1 MKRLLFLLLFL
12 VSVLQ
17 GFSQTVGISYQGVIL
32 NPDPQELPG
41 LDAQGNILVN
51 SIVSIQFTIVNESG
65 IQEYQEQHNTSTDR
79 YGMINLLI
87 GSGSATGGT
96 DFTDILWNGTTKKLK
111 VGIDFSAGSNF
122 MALSEQDLTYM
133 PQPPAAK
140 VTFELAEIKKA
151 ITDEVTRAELAELA
165 NATGISTIET
175 DQTTQNT
182 AIGLNTVKEGISSA
196 QASSITGNTA
206 KISFDSI
213 SSTRLSSTEGTNT
226 GDQDISGIA
235 INATGISTI
244 ETDQTTQNTAITA
257 NTAKVGYTEALVSA
271 NTDVAANTS
280 KVGITAQQSD
290 AIEANTVKDGVTAQQ
305 SDAITA
311 NTAKVGYTEAL
322 VSANTDVAANTSK
335 VGITAQQSDAIE
347 GNTAKDGVTAQQSDA
362 ITANTAKVG
371 YTEAL
376 VSANTDVAANTS
388 KVGIT
393 AQQSDAIEANTA
405 KDGVTA
411 QQSDAITANTAK
423 VGYTEALVSANT
435 DVAANTSKV
444 GITAQQSDAIEANTA
459 KDGVTAQQSDAITA
473 NTAKVGMPE
482 GTATGEM
489 NYWDGNDWVVVVA
502 TNVNEGATLQMIS
515 GVPTWMGGTPP
526 ATAPDAPIIGIA
538 TAGDAQATVTFTAPT
553 SDGGSAIT
561 AYTASISSTNML
573 TPVDITSTLKQ
584 AGNGTITVTGLT
596 NGAAYTFTVT
606 ATNAIGTSAASAA
619 SNLVTPI
626 QPQPATVGDLRAGGV
641 VFWVDPT
648 DNTHGLVCALEDYQS
663 TVEWGC
669 YETDLPSVPNVFRN
683 DEGDLVGPG
692 AEIGYGEPNTTGI
705 LADCSSAPAA
715 LAARSYGPEWF
726 LPSINELNEIYV
738 NKETLE
744 SVSGVVAFSNSYWS
758 STEGDFIY
766 AWFQYFDIGNQYY
779 NNKYYT
785 NNVRAVRAF

>member
-51 SIVSIQFTIVNESG
+51 SIVSIQFTVVNESG

-290 AIEANTVKDGVTAQQ
+290 AIEANTG
-305 SDAITA
+305 
-311 NTAKVGYTEAL
+311 
-322 VSANTDVAANTSK
+322 
-335 VGITAQQSDAIE
+335 
-347 GNTAKDGVTAQQSDA
+347 
-362 ITANTAKVG
+362 
-371 YTEAL
+371 
-376 VSANTDVAANTS
+376 
-388 KVGIT
+388 
-393 AQQSDAIEANTA
+393 

>member
-51 SIVSIQFTIVNESG
+51 SIVSIQFTVVNESG

-244 ETDQTTQNTAITA
+244 ETDQTTQNT
-257 NTAKVGYTEALVSA
+257 
-271 NTDVAANTS
+271 
-280 KVGITAQQSD
+280 
-290 AIEANTVKDGVTAQQ
+290 
-305 SDAITA
+305 
-311 NTAKVGYTEAL
+311 
-322 VSANTDVAANTSK
+322 
-335 VGITAQQSDAIE
+335 
-347 GNTAKDGVTAQQSDA
+347 A

>member
-51 SIVSIQFTIVNESG
+51 SIVSIQFTVVNESG

-133 PQPPAAK
+133 PQPPAAE
-140 VTFELAEIKKA
+140 VTFELSEIKKAITDEVTRAGLAEVVNAGA

-165 NATGISTIET
+165 NATGIVTIET

-196 QASSITGNTA
+196 QASSITANTA

-226 GDQDISGIA
+226 GDKDISGIA

-257 NTAKVGYTEALVSA
+257 NTAKVGHTEALVSA

-280 KVGITAQQSD
+280 KVGITAQQS
-290 AIEANTVKDGVTAQQ
+290 E
-305 SDAITA
+305 
-311 NTAKVGYTEAL
+311 
-322 VSANTDVAANTSK
+322 
-335 VGITAQQSDAIE
+335 AIE
-347 GNTAKDGVTAQQSDA
+347 G
-362 ITANTAKVG
+362 
-371 YTEAL
+371 
-376 VSANTDVAANTS
+376 
-388 KVGIT
+388 
-393 AQQSDAIEANTA
+393 
-405 KDGVTA
+405 
-411 QQSDAITANTAK
+411 
-423 VGYTEALVSANT
+423 
-435 DVAANTSKV
+435 
-444 GITAQQSDAIEANTA
+444 NTA

-489 NYWDGNDWVVVVA
+489 NYWDGNDWVVVA
-502 TNVNEGATLQMIS
+502 TTVNEGATLQMIS

-663 TVEWGC
+663 RVEWGC
-669 YETDLPSVPNVFRN
+669 SGTDLPSVPNVFRN

-705 LADCSSAPAA
+705 LADCSSAAAA

-744 SVSGVVAFSNSYWS
+744 SVSGVVAFSNFYWS
-758 STEGDFIY
+758 STEIDNIY
-766 AWFQYFDIGNQYY
+766 AWRQNVVDGFQFIFG
-779 NNKYYT
+779 KSYT
-785 NNVRAVRAF
+785 GSVRAVRAF

>member
-41 LDAQGNILVN
+41 LDAQGNILAN
-51 SIVSIQFTIVNESG
+51 SIVSIQFTVVNESG

-122 MALSEQDLTYM
+122 IALSEQDLTYM
-133 PQPPAAK
+133 PQPPSAE
-140 VTFELAEIKKA
+140 VTFELAEIKKAITDEVTRAGLAEVANAGA

-196 QASSITGNTA
+196 QASSITANTA

-213 SSTRLSSTEGTNT
+213 SSARLSNTEGTNT

-235 INATGISTI
+235 INATGILTI
-244 ETDQTTQNTAITA
+244 ETDQATQNTAIIA
-257 NTAKVGYTEALVSA
+257 NTA
-271 NTDVAANTS
+271 
-280 KVGITAQQSD
+280 
-290 AIEANTVKDGVTAQQ
+290 
-305 SDAITA
+305 
-311 NTAKVGYTEAL
+311 
-322 VSANTDVAANTSK
+322 
-335 VGITAQQSDAIE
+335 
-347 GNTAKDGVTAQQSDA
+347 
-362 ITANTAKVG
+362 
-371 YTEAL
+371 
-376 VSANTDVAANTS
+376 

-411 QQSDAITANTAK
+411 QQSDAIIANTAK

-435 DVAANTSKV
+435 NVAANTSKE
-444 GITAQQSDAIEANTA
+444 GI
-459 KDGVTAQQSDAITA
+459 TAQQSDAITA
-473 NTAKVGMPE
+473 NTAKVGMPL

-489 NYWDGNDWVVVVA
+489 NYWDGNDWVVVA
-502 TNVNEGATLQMIS
+502 TTVNEGATLQMIS

-526 ATAPDAPIIGIA
+526 ATAPDAPTIGIA

-561 AYTASISSTNML
+561 AYTAGISSTNML
-573 TPVDITSTLKQ
+573 TPGDITSTLKQ
-584 AGNGTITVTGLT
+584 AGNGTITVKGLT

-619 SNLVTPI
+619 SNSVTPI
-626 QPQPATVGDLRAGGV
+626 QPSIATVGDLRAGGV

-648 DNTHGLVCALEDYQS
+648 DSTHGLVCALEDYQS

-669 YETDLPSVPNVFRN
+669 YTSDLSSVPNVFRN
-683 DEGDLVGPG
+683 DEGSPVGSG
-692 AEIGYGEPNTTGI
+692 AEIGDGEPNTTGI
-705 LADCSSAPAA
+705 LADCSSALAA
-715 LAARSYGPEWF
+715 LAARAYGPEWF
-726 LPSINELNEIYV
+726 LPSINELNEIYI

-744 SVSGVVAFSNSYWS
+744 AVSGVVAFSNSYWS
-758 STEGDFIY
+758 STEFDNNV
-766 AWFQYFDIGNQYY
+766 AWLQYFLNGNQYG
-779 NNKYYT
+779 NNK
-785 NNVRAVRAF
+785 NNADSVRAVRAF

>member
-51 SIVSIQFTIVNESG
+51 SIVSIQFTVVNESG

-244 ETDQTTQNTAITA
+244 ETDQTTQNT
-257 NTAKVGYTEALVSA
+257 
-271 NTDVAANTS
+271 
-280 KVGITAQQSD
+280 
-290 AIEANTVKDGVTAQQ
+290 
-305 SDAITA
+305 AITA

>member
-290 AIEANTVKDGVTAQQ
+290 AIEANTV
-305 SDAITA
+305 
-311 NTAKVGYTEAL
+311 
-322 VSANTDVAANTSK
+322 
-335 VGITAQQSDAIE
+335 
-347 GNTAKDGVTAQQSDA
+347 
-362 ITANTAKVG
+362 
-371 YTEAL
+371 
-376 VSANTDVAANTS
+376 
-388 KVGIT
+388 
-393 AQQSDAIEANTA
+393 

>member
-51 SIVSIQFTIVNESG
+51 SIVSIQFTVVNESG

-290 AIEANTVKDGVTAQQ
+290 AIEANTV
-305 SDAITA
+305 
-311 NTAKVGYTEAL
+311 
-322 VSANTDVAANTSK
+322 
-335 VGITAQQSDAIE
+335 
-347 GNTAKDGVTAQQSDA
+347 KDGVTAQQSDA

>member
-51 SIVSIQFTIVNESG
+51 SIVSIQFTVVNESG

-347 GNTAKDGVTAQQSDA
+347 G
-362 ITANTAKVG
+362 
-371 YTEAL
+371 
-376 VSANTDVAANTS
+376 
-388 KVGIT
+388 
-393 AQQSDAIEANTA
+393 NTA

>member
-41 LDAQGNILVN
+41 LDAQGNILAN
-51 SIVSIQFTIVNESG
+51 SAVSIQFTVVNESG

-133 PQPPAAK
+133 PQPPAAE

-151 ITDEVTRAELAELA
+151 ITDEVTRAGLAEVVNAGAITDEVTRAELAELA
-165 NATGISTIET
+165 
-175 DQTTQNT
+175 
-182 AIGLNTVKEGISSA
+182 
-196 QASSITGNTA
+196 
-206 KISFDSI
+206 
-213 SSTRLSSTEGTNT
+213 
-226 GDQDISGIA
+226 
-235 INATGISTI
+235 NATGISTI

-335 VGITAQQSDAIE
+335 VGITAQQSGAIE

-393 AQQSDAIEANTA
+393 AQQSGAIEGNTA

-619 SNLVTPI
+619 SNSVTPI
-626 QPQPATVGDLRAGGV
+626 QPQPQPATVGDLRAGGV

-648 DNTHGLVCALEDYQS
+648 DNTHGLVCALEDYKS

-669 YETDLPSVPNVFRN
+669 RGTDLPSVPNVFPN
-683 DEGDLVGPG
+683 DEGSPVGPG
-692 AEIGYGEPNTTGI
+692 AEIGDGEPNTTGI
-705 LADCSSAPAA
+705 LADCISASAA
-715 LAARSYGPEWF
+715 FAARACGPEWF

-744 SVSGVVAFSNSYWS
+744 SVSGVVAFSYSYWS
-758 STEGDFIY
+758 STELDNFNAWEQVFFIGY
-766 AWFQYFDIGNQYY
+766 QGFS
-779 NNKYYT
+779 NKYSSSF
-785 NNVRAVRAF
+785 VRAVRAF